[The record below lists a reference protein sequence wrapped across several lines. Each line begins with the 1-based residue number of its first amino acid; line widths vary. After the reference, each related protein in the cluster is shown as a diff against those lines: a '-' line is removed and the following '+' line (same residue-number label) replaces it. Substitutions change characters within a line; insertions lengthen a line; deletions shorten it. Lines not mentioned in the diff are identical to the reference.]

1 MNRCILL
8 RTTAEYHGFLPRI
21 GGEMARVYRYADSS
35 GREVFRAMDPNEQL
49 PVPEVGEIIKLDRR
63 RYKVEYVRLVESFS
77 PATLP
82 KEYRVRVQ
90 LIEERAQA
98 ASPFKR

>member
-1 MNRCILL
+1 MPCTYLYSDRN
-8 RTTAEYHGFLPRI
+8 
-21 GGEMARVYRYADSS
+21 
-35 GREVFRAMDPNEQL
+35 GREVFRATDPDEQL
-49 PVPEVGEIIKLDRR
+49 PIPQVGETIKLERQ
-63 RYKVEYVRLVESFS
+63 RYKVEYIRLVESLS

-98 ASPFKR
+98 ASSSKS